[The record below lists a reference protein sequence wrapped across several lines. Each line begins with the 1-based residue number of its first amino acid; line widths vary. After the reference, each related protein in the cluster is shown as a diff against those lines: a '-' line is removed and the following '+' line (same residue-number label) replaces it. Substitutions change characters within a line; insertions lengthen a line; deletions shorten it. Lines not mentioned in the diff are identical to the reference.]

1 MRTPKRSTGPHSRVF
16 KYRKDEDASSY
27 LQTSGDIGFEKV
39 PQELIL
45 ESIRHPETIKAETFI
60 RGRQRENGR
69 YKFQT
74 GLRQIAPKL
83 FYGDHYKVVNG
94 KKTNSFILFQ
104 FSEDLSEL
112 VLHYFNNFKL
122 YPRYRGKFITN
133 YLRGL

>member
-1 MRTPKRSTGPHSRVF
+1 MRTPKRTTGPHSRVF
-16 KYRKDEDASSY
+16 RYRKDEVARSY
-27 LQTSGDIGFEKV
+27 LQTSGDIGFDKV
-39 PQELIL
+39 PQELFL

-94 KKTNSFILFQ
+94 KKSNSFILFQ
-104 FSEDLSEL
+104 FSEDHTEL

-133 YLRGL
+133 YLCGR